1 MGPLPALLGLVTGL
15 PGPPHQGGVPFRGY
29 AAPTH
34 FRSQQHAPVSQ
45 SPAPLPHDT
54 IELFVAGDADA
65 RKKDALPAP
74 PAGCGVAAVESG
86 SDERM
91 FTICGQI
98 TTATPGVK
106 TVTENLAALV
116 AFTRALLW
124 AAQDPLANP
133 ILARGQADRPI
144 SKRHEIK
151 CQDKA

>member
-1 MGPLPALLGLVTGL
+1 MV
-15 PGPPHQGGVPFRGY
+15 
-29 AAPTH
+29 
-34 FRSQQHAPVSQ
+34 
-45 SPAPLPHDT
+45 
-54 IELFVAGDADA
+54 
-65 RKKDALPAP
+65 
-74 PAGCGVAAVESG
+74 AVESG

-116 AFTRALLW
+116 AFTRALLR

-144 SKRHEIK
+144 CIRYANQYAAMIATGVWKPKKHKAMAEKARQAWKRLNT
-151 CQDKA
+151 